1 MEGLNRVISRARE
14 SSTLKDFHFCDSIHI
29 THILFVNDILLFM
42 DGSHRKFLKLK
53 SLLGLFSEATGMK
66 CNPRKSSVSFMNL
79 DIVYTNCISRHFD
92 FETYDLS
99 QGLKY
104 LGFHISPND
113 YNKKY

>member
-1 MEGLNRVISRARE
+1 
-14 SSTLKDFHFCDSIHI
+14 
-29 THILFVNDILLFM
+29 M
-42 DGSHRKFLKLK
+42 DGSHIEILKLK
-53 SLLGLFSEATGMK
+53 ALLYVFSKATGMNCIPMK
-66 CNPRKSSVSFMNL
+66 YSVSFMNL
-79 DIVYTNCISRHFD
+79 DIADTKWISRHFD